1 MKGDNPLNRMA
12 SFCNAFFR
20 LKPFN
25 DLHAWITMAHW
36 TEVWNTC
43 KSTSKF
49 FLSISLLWHF
59 QSNKVWFSEGLTIK
73 TALKFTRALKY
84 SYMLTEHASLY
95 AQSQRIEFDFQSEW
109 LKSVFEIQFHKVAEV
124 LVHAEWTCLLRLWE
138 IFHTRLVMLC
148 L

>member
-20 LKPFN
+20 LKSFN

-59 QSNKVWFSEGLTIK
+59 QSTKVWFSEGLTIK

-109 LKSVFEIQFHKVAEV
+109 LKKCLWNSISQSR
-124 LVHAEWTCLLRLWE
+124 WSTGTCWMNMSAQ
-138 IFHTRLVMLC
+138 VMRNLSH
-148 L
+148 

>member
-84 SYMLTEHASLY
+84 LYMLTEHASLY

-109 LKSVFEIQFHKVAEV
+109 LRK
-124 LVHAEWTCLLRLWE
+124 CLWNSISQSRWS
-138 IFHTRLVMLC
+138 TGSCWMNMSAQVMRNLSH
-148 L
+148 

>member
-20 LKPFN
+20 LKSFN

-59 QSNKVWFSEGLTIK
+59 QSTKVWFSEGLTIK

-109 LKSVFEIQFHKVAEV
+109 LKKVSLNSISQSRWSTGSCWMNMSAQ
-124 LVHAEWTCLLRLWE
+124 
-138 IFHTRLVMLC
+138 VMRNLSH
-148 L
+148 

>member
-59 QSNKVWFSEGLTIK
+59 QSNKVWFSDGLTIK

-109 LKSVFEIQFHKVAEV
+109 LKKCLWNSISQSRCSTG
-124 LVHAEWTCLLRLWE
+124 TCWMNMSAQ
-138 IFHTRLVMLC
+138 VMRNLSH
-148 L
+148 

>member
-84 SYMLTEHASLY
+84 LYMLTEHASLY

-109 LKSVFEIQFHKVAEV
+109 LKKVSLNSISQSRWSTGSCWMNMSAQ
-124 LVHAEWTCLLRLWE
+124 LMRNLSH
-138 IFHTRLVMLC
+138 
-148 L
+148 

>member
-49 FLSISLLWHF
+49 FFSISLLWHF

-109 LKSVFEIQFHKVAEV
+109 LKKCLWNSISQSR
-124 LVHAEWTCLLRLWE
+124 WSTGTCWMNMSAQ
-138 IFHTRLVMLC
+138 VMRNLSH
-148 L
+148 

>member
-25 DLHAWITMAHW
+25 DLHARITMAHW

-109 LKSVFEIQFHKVAEV
+109 LKKCLWNSISHSR
-124 LVHAEWTCLLRLWE
+124 WSTGTCWMNMSAQ
-138 IFHTRLVMLC
+138 VMRNLSY
-148 L
+148 

>member
-84 SYMLTEHASLY
+84 LYMLTEHVSLY

-109 LKSVFEIQFHKVAEV
+109 LKKCLWNSISQSR
-124 LVHAEWTCLLRLWE
+124 WSTGTCWMNMSAQ
-138 IFHTRLVMLC
+138 VMRNLSH
-148 L
+148 

>member
-49 FLSISLLWHF
+49 FLSINLLWHF

-84 SYMLTEHASLY
+84 LYMLTEHASLY

-109 LKSVFEIQFHKVAEV
+109 IKKCLWNSISQSR
-124 LVHAEWTCLLRLWE
+124 WSTGTCWMNMSAQ
-138 IFHTRLVMLC
+138 VMRNLSH
-148 L
+148 

>member
-109 LKSVFEIQFHKVAEV
+109 LKKCLWNSISQSR
-124 LVHAEWTCLLRLWE
+124 WRTGTCWMNMSAQ
-138 IFHTRLVMLC
+138 VMRNLSH
-148 L
+148 

>member
-49 FLSISLLWHF
+49 FLSISLLRHF

-84 SYMLTEHASLY
+84 LYMLTEHASLY

-109 LKSVFEIQFHKVAEV
+109 LKKCLWNSISQSR
-124 LVHAEWTCLLRLWE
+124 WSTGTCWMNMSAQ
-138 IFHTRLVMLC
+138 VMRNLSH
-148 L
+148 

>member
-109 LKSVFEIQFHKVAEV
+109 LKKCLWNSISQSR
-124 LVHAEWTCLLRLWE
+124 WSTGTCWMNMLWE

>member
-36 TEVWNTC
+36 TEVLNTC

-84 SYMLTEHASLY
+84 LYMLTEHASLY

-109 LKSVFEIQFHKVAEV
+109 LKKCLWNSISQSR
-124 LVHAEWTCLLRLWE
+124 WSTGTCWMNMSAQ
-138 IFHTRLVMLC
+138 VMRNLSH
-148 L
+148 

>member
-43 KSTSKF
+43 KSISKF

-109 LKSVFEIQFHKVAEV
+109 LKK
-124 LVHAEWTCLLRLWE
+124 CLWNSISQSRWS
-138 IFHTRLVMLC
+138 TGSCWMNMSAQVMRNLSH
-148 L
+148 

>member
-36 TEVWNTC
+36 KEVWNTC

-84 SYMLTEHASLY
+84 LYMLTEHASLY

-109 LKSVFEIQFHKVAEV
+109 LKKCLWNSISQSR
-124 LVHAEWTCLLRLWE
+124 WSTGTCWMNMSAQ
-138 IFHTRLVMLC
+138 VMRNLSH
-148 L
+148 

>member
-73 TALKFTRALKY
+73 TALKFTRNLKY
-84 SYMLTEHASLY
+84 LYMLTEHASLY

-109 LKSVFEIQFHKVAEV
+109 LIKCLWNSISQSR
-124 LVHAEWTCLLRLWE
+124 WSTGTCWMNMSAQ
-138 IFHTRLVMLC
+138 VMRNLSH
-148 L
+148 

>member
-43 KSTSKF
+43 KNTSKF

-84 SYMLTEHASLY
+84 LYMLTEHASLY

-109 LKSVFEIQFHKVAEV
+109 LKK
-124 LVHAEWTCLLRLWE
+124 CLWNSISQSRWS
-138 IFHTRLVMLC
+138 TGSCWMNMSAQVMRNLSH
-148 L
+148 

>member
-109 LKSVFEIQFHKVAEV
+109 IKKCLWNSISQSR
-124 LVHAEWTCLLRLWE
+124 WSTGTCWMNMSAQ
-138 IFHTRLVMLC
+138 VMRNLSH
-148 L
+148 

>member
-73 TALKFTRALKY
+73 TALKFTRAHADWACQFIRTIPKNRVWFSKWMTKKVSLKFNFKKSLKY
-84 SYMLTEHASLY
+84 WYMLNEHVCSGY
-95 AQSQRIEFDFQSEW
+95 E
-109 LKSVFEIQFHKVAEV
+109 KSFT
-124 LVHAEWTCLLRLWE
+124 LDL
-138 IFHTRLVMLC
+138 
-148 L
+148 

>member
-49 FLSISLLWHF
+49 FLSINLLWHF

-84 SYMLTEHASLY
+84 LYMLTEHASLY

-109 LKSVFEIQFHKVAEV
+109 LKKCLWNSISQSRWSTGTCWMNMSVQ
-124 LVHAEWTCLLRLWE
+124 
-138 IFHTRLVMLC
+138 VMRNLSH
-148 L
+148 

>member
-109 LKSVFEIQFHKVAEV
+109 LIKCLWNSISQSR
-124 LVHAEWTCLLRLWE
+124 WSTGTCWMNMSAQ
-138 IFHTRLVMLC
+138 VMRNLSH
-148 L
+148 

>member
-84 SYMLTEHASLY
+84 LYMLTEHASLY

-109 LKSVFEIQFHKVAEV
+109 LKKCLWNSISQSR
-124 LVHAEWTCLLRLWE
+124 WSTGTCWMNMSAQ
-138 IFHTRLVMLC
+138 VMRNLSH
-148 L
+148 

>member
-59 QSNKVWFSEGLTIK
+59 QSTKVWFSEGLTIK

-84 SYMLTEHASLY
+84 LYMLTEHATLY

-109 LKSVFEIQFHKVAEV
+109 LKKCLWNSISQSR
-124 LVHAEWTCLLRLWE
+124 WSTGTCWMNMSAQ
-138 IFHTRLVMLC
+138 VMRNLSH
-148 L
+148 

>member
-59 QSNKVWFSEGLTIK
+59 QSTKVWFSEGLTIK

-84 SYMLTEHASLY
+84 LYMLTEHASLY

-109 LKSVFEIQFHKVAEV
+109 LKK
-124 LVHAEWTCLLRLWE
+124 CLWNSISQSRWS
-138 IFHTRLVMLC
+138 TGSCWMNMSAQVMRNLSH
-148 L
+148 